1 MLVDARNT
9 VKIHDFAS
17 IGFFLIIYNVLTPN
31 FGKNW
36 LKNSPNPLFSSR
48 VYILC
53 TYIYFFYDNGCPRIR
68 NLSKCIP

>member
-1 MLVDARNT
+1 MLVDARNR
-9 VKIHDFAS
+9 VRIHDFAS

-48 VYILC
+48 IYIFC
-53 TYIYFFYDNGCPRIR
+53 TYIYFFYDNSCPRIG